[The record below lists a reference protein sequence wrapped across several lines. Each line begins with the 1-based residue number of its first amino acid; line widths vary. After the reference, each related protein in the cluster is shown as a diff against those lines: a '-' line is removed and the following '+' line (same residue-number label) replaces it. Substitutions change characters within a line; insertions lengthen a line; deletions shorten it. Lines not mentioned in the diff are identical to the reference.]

1 MFSYVSF
8 IQFLMCKLYKIDHCM
23 IVVSFLYKA
32 VYIVVVV
39 ASMLVCVFLL
49 KMCLY
54 LMEIVS
60 TVVCKWGSNDGF
72 VDGGSM
78 DSGASFVDD
87 GVESVVVIGSVV
99 NSSD

>member
-1 MFSYVSF
+1 MFSYVCF

-23 IVVSFLYKA
+23 IVVSFLNKA
-32 VYIVVVV
+32 VYIYRCCC
-39 ASMLVCVFLL
+39 CVDVSCVYL
-49 KMCLY
+49 KCVY

-60 TVVCKWGSNDGF
+60 TVVGKWGSNDGF

-78 DSGASFVDD
+78 DGGASFVDD
-87 GVESVVVIGSVV
+87 SVESVVVIGSVV